1 MLRATLATAVIGALA
16 AILQIN
22 KGPEFLV
29 GAHSNT
35 ATKVTVDASIWLLSV
50 TQTAF
55 AIAFFITGLQAVR
68 RLERHQDLTRPL
80 LLACGFSAAV
90 GLIALASLQHLAV
103 DVVQDQNSFDLGPR
117 GTRAAVLLISRVRS
131 YATWSVGAI
140 LIVWILL
147 LGRSSLN
154 QSWPRRDQ
162 IGLGLVGLVGIA
174 CVMAAGGLE
183 WLL

>member
-1 MLRATLATAVIGALA
+1 M
-16 AILQIN
+16 
-22 KGPEFLV
+22 
-29 GAHSNT
+29 
-35 ATKVTVDASIWLLSV
+35 
-50 TQTAF
+50 
-55 AIAFFITGLQAVR
+55 
-68 RLERHQDLTRPL
+68 
-80 LLACGFSAAV
+80 
-90 GLIALASLQHLAV
+90 
-103 DVVQDQNSFDLGPR
+103 FDLGAR